1 MTILYLDTSSS
12 FLYAGIVK
20 DDSLLASV
28 NKNFGHDLSTNTLNE
43 IRVLLEENN
52 LSPTDVDK
60 IITVNG
66 PGSFTGIRIG
76 LTIAKTYAWSLKKD
90 IIVISSLEAMALS
103 SSNHD
108 YYIPLIDARRGYV
121 YAGIYN
127 KNYEIELKDQYIK
140 LEDLIKKC
148 DCLENKI
155 FISNDN
161 IELNKESYT
170 PDILKIVNHVKSR
183 KSINPHSVDAAY
195 LKLTEAEENKQKSE

>member
-43 IRVLLEENN
+43 IRALLEENN

-148 DCLENKI
+148 DSLENKI